1 MRVAI
6 YGAGGVGAYFGGR
19 LAASGCE
26 VHLIA
31 RGTHLQALRANGLEI
46 RSIHG
51 DLHLDLPA
59 TDDPARVGPCDYVLF
74 TVKSYDTDAAAAEL
88 EPLIADDTAVISLQ
102 NGIDNEERIGQ
113 AIGRDHVMGGVA
125 YIFSTLGE
133 PGVVQHTGGPARIIF
148 GELDGRRSAR
158 AERFLEACLEAD
170 INAELSEEIR
180 AVLWTKYSF
189 ICAHS
194 GLTAAVRLPIGEIRS
209 IPECRD
215 LFRRM
220 VEEARA
226 VASAE
231 GVDLSDDLAD
241 RHLAFADGLEPES
254 YSSLRYDMAQGK
266 RMELQA
272 LQGTL
277 VRRADRHE
285 IPVPASETV
294 FAILLPWWRRNEP

>member
-1 MRVAI
+1 MRVAV

-31 RGTHLQALRANGLEI
+31 RGSHLEALRVNGLEI
-46 RSIHG
+46 ESIHG
-51 DLHLDLPA
+51 DLRLDLPA
-59 TDDPARVGPCDYVLF
+59 TDDPVQIGPCDYVLF
-74 TVKSYDTDAAAAEL
+74 TVKSYDTEGAAAQL
-88 EPLIADDTAVISLQ
+88 EPLISADTAVISLQ
-102 NGIDNEERIGQ
+102 NGIDNEDKIGQ
-113 AIGRDHVMGGVA
+113 AIGREHVMGGVA

-158 AERFLEACLEAD
+158 AERFLEACLEAEID
-170 INAELSEEIR
+170 AELSEDIR

-194 GLTAAVRLPIGEIRS
+194 GLTAAIGLPIGEIRA

-231 GVDLSDDLAD
+231 DVDLPDDLAD
-241 RHLAFADGLEPES
+241 RHLAFADGLEADS
-254 YSSLRYDMAQGK
+254 YSSLHYDMSHGK
-266 RMELQA
+266 RMELEG
-272 LQGTL
+272 LHGTL
-277 VRRADRHE
+277 VRRAERHGLE
-285 IPVPASETV
+285 VPVTRVVHAL
-294 FAILLPWWRRNEP
+294 LLPFARTRG